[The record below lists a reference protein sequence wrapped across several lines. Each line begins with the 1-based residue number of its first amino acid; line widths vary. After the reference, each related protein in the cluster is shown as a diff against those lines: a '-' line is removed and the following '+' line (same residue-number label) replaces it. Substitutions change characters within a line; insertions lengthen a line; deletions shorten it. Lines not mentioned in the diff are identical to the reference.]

1 MTDHYSITPPDKL
14 LDEWSREFSHIEF
27 RRLTSG
33 DPNGL
38 QAIRRDFLTMV
49 ARWGAREVSETPKQK
64 LQRLINKTGNEELI
78 EAFEQLQEE
87 DS

>member
-14 LDEWSREFSHIEF
+14 LDEWSNEFSYIEAM
-27 RRLTSG
+27 G
-33 DPNGL
+33 DPDTL
-38 QAIRRDFLTMV
+38 QALRRFFLTKV
-49 ARWGAREVSETPKQK
+49 ARWGAREISETPKEK